1 MKKEKKKKTN
11 NIKVA
16 DNYSCLEEHGSLRS
30 DLRVKLFNGTHKSN

>member
-1 MKKEKKKKTN
+1 MD

-16 DNYSCLEEHGSLRS
+16 DNYSCLENYSCLHGSLRS